1 MLDEYYRDPTPEE
14 LEHFREEV
22 AQEYAEIG
30 LQALAARAKRDT
42 WVNTARGDQLPPK
55 EAYGTWMLLGGR
67 GSGKTRAGAEETWWP
82 AANEPQRIAV
92 IGPTNND
99 VRKTCFEGESG
110 LLAVI
115 PKELIKNYN
124 RTSLELWLHNDT
136 YMVGYSS
143 EEPERLRGPQHHRA
157 WCDEL
162 AAWRYPDDTWDMM
175 QFGLRL
181 GSDPTVIVTT
191 TPKPIKLVKDLL
203 AEPDTK
209 VMRVSTFANAANLPK
224 KYLDKLKRKY
234 EGTRLG
240 RQELY
245 AELLDDNPWALF
257 KREMIERTRVK
268 KVPVEIVRTVVAI
281 DPPVST
287 GGDADECGTIVA
299 CRGSD
304 GHCYIL
310 HDGSTQ
316 GLSPDGWGAEAA
328 RLYRAYEAD
337 RVIGEVN
344 NGGDLIESV
353 IRMVDPDLSYKA
365 VRATRGKVR
374 RAEPVAALYE
384 QGRVHHVGQF
394 GSLEDQMFEFT
405 SDFDTDKMGY
415 SPDRVDA
422 LVWAVTELMLDDVQD
437 MPRVRVL

>member
-1 MLDEYYRDPTPEE
+1 MGREPTVEE
-14 LEHFREEV
+14 LEHFAMEV
-22 AQEYAEIG
+22 AMEFTQ
-30 LQALAARAKRDT
+30 LPLPALAADVSRKR
-42 WVNTARGDQLPPK
+42 WIETARHDQLPPR
-55 EAYGTWMLLGGR
+55 EPYGTWMLLGGR
-67 GSGKTRAGAEETWWP
+67 GSGKTRSGAEETWWP
-82 AANEPQRIAV
+82 ATLAPERIAIV
-92 IGPTNND
+92 GPTNND

-110 LLAVI
+110 LLSVI
-115 PKELIKNYN
+115 PKHLIHNYN
-124 RTSLELWLHNDT
+124 RTSLELWLTNGT

-162 AAWRYPDDTWDMM
+162 AAWRYPDDTWDML

-181 GSDPTVIVTT
+181 GEDPRVIVTT

-203 AEPDTK
+203 AEKDT
-209 VMRVSTFANAANLPK
+209 VTYRVSTFANAANLPA
-224 KYLDKLKRKY
+224 KYLTKLKAKY

-245 AELLDDNPWALF
+245 AELLDDNPWSLF
-257 KREMIERTRVK
+257 KREMVERNRVK
-268 KVPVEIVRTVVAI
+268 KIPVPLIRTVVAV

-287 GGDADECGTIVA
+287 GDEADECGTIVA
-299 CRGSD
+299 ARGED
-304 GHCYIL
+304 GHCYVIC
-310 HDGSTQ
+310 DGSTQ
-316 GLSPDGWGAEAA
+316 GLSPDGWGAEVVK
-328 RLYRAYEAD
+328 LYHAHMAD

-353 IRMVDPDLSYKA
+353 MRMVDPALSYKA
-365 VRATRGKVR
+365 VRATKGKVR

-394 GSLEDQMFEFT
+394 GALEDQMFEFT

-422 LVWAVTELMLDDVQD
+422 LVWAITELMLEETMD
-437 MPRVRVL
+437 MPRVRTL